1 MTGIEIVIKFKKDR
15 VFITE
20 DNSLSFKQLGLNN
33 FESSKTPI
41 AHWRAKII
49 SYIPNEKRLFVK
61 VLHYGTG
68 DYSFYGNQIE
78 LSDKLNKVEKIS
90 FRHIET
96 FGLLRTLR
104 SSKVI
109 ANDSSKLDF
118 HDNEGYVSK
127 KKVLSKRNI
136 NETFFVPIKKIRF
149 KFGGVSFEKKFK
161 GYSKILEL
169 EILNDEIREEFDAV
183 KNYFANVLK
192 TKKIQ
197 VIAKIEIFGNKI
209 ISREINSPEIN
220 RINSELIENVKLDFV
235 KETKKKSIKV
245 VVDKTLFTMDE
256 YFDTFADEKFE
267 SNTFHKNDKELVEDL
282 LLITKSKHYKNLRY
296 LSSKHSHSTM
306 KLRFILKPFS
316 FLFLIKGEKNYHIIW
331 ETLDTKEATYVWHTQ
346 KDIGILRKEFS
357 KIEDT
362 INTIQ
367 VQGKIAYLNTA
378 NDSFQRIYHDYSNLN
393 EGFIRW
399 KSELE
404 NILT

>member
-1 MTGIEIVIKFKKDR
+1 MTGIEIVIKFIKDK

-20 DNSLSFKQLGLNN
+20 DNSLSIKQLGLNN

-41 AHWRAKII
+41 AHWKVKII
-49 SYIPNEKRLFVK
+49 SYIPNEKRLFVE

-68 DYSFYGNQIE
+68 DYTFYSNQIE

-90 FRHIET
+90 FRHIDT

-109 ANDSSKLDF
+109 AKGSSKPELQ
-118 HDNEGYVSK
+118 DNEGYVANK
-127 KKVLSKRNI
+127 KELAKRNI

-149 KFGGVSFEKKFK
+149 KFGGVAFEKKFK
-161 GYSKILEL
+161 GCNEILEL
-169 EILNDEIREEFDAV
+169 EILNDDIREEFDAV

-192 TKKIQ
+192 TKKIK
-197 VIAKIEIFGNKI
+197 VITKIEILGNEI

-235 KETKKKSIKV
+235 KETKRKSIRV
-245 VVDKTLFTMDE
+245 EVDKTLFTMDE
-256 YFDTFADEKFE
+256 YFDTFANDKFE
-267 SNTFHKNDKELVEDL
+267 SNTFHKNDKELFEDL

-331 ETLDTKEATYVWHTQ
+331 ETLDTKEATYVWHTH

-357 KIEDT
+357 KIEDI
-362 INTIQ
+362 INVIK
-367 VQGKIAYLNTA
+367 VQGKTAYLNTP
-378 NDSFQRIYHDYSNLN
+378 NDSFQRIYHDYSDLI
-393 EGFIRW
+393 EGFVKW

-404 NILT
+404 NTLT